1 MIDFKAKNIIVGHF
15 IVQGP
20 SPLETRCPGYYA
32 ADMETYYKIP
42 GRYPIY
48 LNFEFVGWTMPMPRI
63 TVHADCYATK
73 CVTYSGFGGVNF
85 ASKETGPEPTRPIVF
100 NPFTLK
106 DLVESGKA
114 EMLPGFDFLAL
125 EFGAM
130 LDMIL
135 ELWKSDIERR
145 LKIESEAFRAQCEL
159 ERLHS

>member
-1 MIDFKAKNIIVGHF
+1 MIDFKAKNIIVGYF
-15 IVQGP
+15 IVHGP

-48 LNFEFVGWTMPMPRI
+48 LNFEFVGWIMPMPRI
-63 TVHADCYATK
+63 NVHADCYAVK

-85 ASKETGPEPTRPIVF
+85 SSKETGPRPTHPIVF
-100 NPFTLK
+100 QPSTLK

-114 EMLPGFDFLAL
+114 KILPGFDFLTL
-125 EFGAM
+125 EFEVV
-130 LDMIL
+130 LYMIR
-135 ELWKSDIERR
+135 EYWKNDIERR
-145 LKIESEAFRAQCEL
+145 LKIESEAFIAQCDL